1 VSIIELKRNLALS
14 PRNELY
20 ALKNGGKA
28 IYKVAM
34 GNTSFALFY
43 GLVIANER
51 AWCRLVLREELDML
65 VWDVLSEI
73 GLDMLDLDWKSYE
86 DAMQGLVNREKENV

>member
-1 VSIIELKRNLALS
+1 MSIIELKRRLNFA
-14 PRNELY
+14 PCNELY
-20 ALKNGGKA
+20 ALKNGGKS

-34 GNTSFALFY
+34 GDTSFALSY
-43 GLVIANER
+43 GLAIASER

-86 DAMQGLVNREKENV
+86 DAMREVGEMKNDV